1 MEWMLIAPLLGLAK
15 TLEFCWI
22 AIGPAGL
29 TILLA
34 GGLYFGKK

>member
-1 MEWMLIAPLLGLAK
+1 MEWMLIAPILGLAK
-15 TLEFCWI
+15 TLAFLWT